1 MQRSMQKADRLCG
14 VFSAG
19 ASGLKSWMTMYAP
32 RCCMCL
38 QGSYTL
44 TSWPSVGQC
53 TSRALRQASQLK
65 GKALVDGWLRVSSC
79 TDAAIIRVHNPGL
92 NAAREHEEPCQA
104 SAHARALLDE
114 GLGCVCQG
122 VGARAC
128 ARVLAYFPRSK
139 LGALRQALLA
149 AASSEIVI

>member
-92 NAAREHEEPCQA
+92 NAAREHEEPCQV
-104 SAHARALLDE
+104 SRAYQQACRVVFFMCV
-114 GLGCVCQG
+114 LG
-122 VGARAC
+122 RI
-128 ARVLAYFPRSK
+128 SK
-139 LGALRQALLA
+139 LAGSR
-149 AASSEIVI
+149 SSRVWPSSCCGNPKWLS

>member
-1 MQRSMQKADRLCG
+1 MGGSAGWELGGQKAG
-14 VFSAG
+14 EG
-19 ASGLKSWMTMYAP
+19 ACTKTSMYI
-32 RCCMCL
+32 
-38 QGSYTL
+38 
-44 TSWPSVGQC
+44 
-53 TSRALRQASQLK
+53 K
-65 GKALVDGWLRVSSC
+65 
-79 TDAAIIRVHNPGL
+79 
-92 NAAREHEEPCQA
+92 A